1 MSYVIADP
9 CVSVCD
15 GACVEVCPVDCIERA
30 ADQFVIDPDRCID
43 CGMCEP
49 VCPVQA
55 IFPDSELPTQWAAAL
70 QKNAGFFSA

>member
-15 GACVEVCPVDCIERA
+15 GACLEVCPVDCIERA
-30 ADQFVIDPDRCID
+30 ADQFVIDPARCID
-43 CGMCEP
+43 CRMCEP

-55 IFPDSELPTQWAAAL
+55 IFQESDLPSQWAAAL
-70 QKNAGFFSA
+70 KKNAEFFSS